1 MTTTTTAPAVRYLS
15 VTDTAKAVRAA
26 LKAALPAAPFR
37 VAKSAGGGRIV
48 IRWTDGPTVAAVK
61 NITADYDCDHFDAAC
76 DLGYRSMVLVRDGR
90 IVASRSKGSYGSVPA
105 WNTASDEDSARGEW
119 VQYSGAIEYNRT
131 ISAELARKCIS
142 KIAAYWG
149 NVPAVPEVADSAW
162 GFELLG
168 DGNGAVRPD
177 LDPVHYSWRSCIERA
192 AGDATVYVREA

>member
-15 VTDTAKAVRAA
+15 VTDTAKAIRAA
-26 LKAALPAAPFR
+26 LKAALPAAQFR

-48 IRWTDGPTVAAVK
+48 IRWTDGPTVTAVK
-61 NITADYDCDHFDAAC
+61 AVAGDYDCDHFDAAC
-76 DLGYRSMVLVRDGR
+76 DMGYRSMVLVRDGR
-90 IVASRSKGSYGSVPA
+90 IVATRSTGSYGSVPA
-105 WNTASDEDSARGEW
+105 WNTASADDSARGEW

-131 ISAELARKCIS
+131 ISAVLASRCIA

-168 DGNGAVRPD
+168 DATGAVRPD
-177 LDPVHYSWRSCIERA
+177 LDPVYHSWRHSIERA
-192 AGDATVYVREA
+192 AGDATMYVREA